1 MALQISQK
9 NGNFFLNG
17 KLNSTTSR
25 FFIIYFEHNIE
36 QLESVTIN
44 IDNVNEIS
52 RDGLEAISTLTA
64 IALRNDKLFSVTGYG
79 CKEIYDDF
87 NQMNVA

>member
-9 NGNFFLNG
+9 KGKFYLNG

-25 FFIIYFEHNIE
+25 FFIIYFEHNLE
-36 QLESVTIN
+36 QHKSVTVN

-52 RDGLEAISTLTA
+52 RDGLKAISTLTA

-87 NQMNVA
+87 NQRNVA

>member
-44 IDNVNEIS
+44 IDKVNEIS

>member
-9 NGNFFLNG
+9 NGKFYLNG

-36 QLESVTIN
+36 QLKSVTIN